1 LFFQG
6 DALYRPFSL
15 QTFRLCYRRII
26 YLQSCAM
33 KLFVGLGNPGE
44 NHSKNRHNIG
54 FMVVDTIVNRYG
66 GTPWKKKFQGL
77 ASEVILKQE
86 KLIFLK
92 PSTFMN
98 LSGQSVSDACRFFKL
113 SSTEICV
120 FHDEL
125 DLPFLKIR
133 TKIGGGHAG
142 HNGLRSI
149 QQHLGSDYFR
159 VRLGIGHPG
168 DRAKVASYVLN
179 NFPKSSE
186 ADLSSWLE
194 AVAEGFP
201 QLKEANQEKF
211 LNIVNGQSNTAKK
224 TSDGKVPRT
233 KLAPSNEPLNI
244 SKETKKSALERL
256 LEKFR

>member
-1 LFFQG
+1 
-6 DALYRPFSL
+6 
-15 QTFRLCYRRII
+15 
-26 YLQSCAM
+26 M
-33 KLFVGLGNPGE
+33 KLFVGLGNPGD

-77 ASEVILKQE
+77 ASELTLNQE

-98 LSGQSVSDACRFFKL
+98 LSGQSVSDASRFFKL
-113 SSTEICV
+113 PSTEICI

-125 DLPFLKIR
+125 DLPFLKIK

-149 QQHLGSDYFR
+149 QQQLGPDYFR

-168 DRAKVASYVLN
+168 DKAKVASYVLS
-179 NFPKSSE
+179 NFPKNSE
-186 ADLSSWLE
+186 ADLSSLLE

-201 QLKEANQEKF
+201 QLHEGNHEKF
-211 LNIVNGQSNTAKK
+211 LNIVSRQSNTAEKI
-224 TSDGKVPRT
+224 SDRKVPIT
-233 KLAPSNEPLNI
+233 KAAPCKRPLDI
-244 SKETKKSALERL
+244 GKETKKSAFERL